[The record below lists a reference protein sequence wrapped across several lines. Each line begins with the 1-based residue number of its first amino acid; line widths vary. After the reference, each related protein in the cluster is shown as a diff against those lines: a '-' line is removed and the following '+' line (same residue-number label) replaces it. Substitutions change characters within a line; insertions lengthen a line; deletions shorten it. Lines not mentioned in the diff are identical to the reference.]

1 MLASHRREPRSPRA
15 GRPDD
20 IASMAAYLLSD
31 DGAWVNGQVWSVNGG
46 RFLELR
52 FGHGYARSANA
63 RASSASGSRRKPA
76 STASRVA
83 ASNRSR

>member
-1 MLASHRREPRSPRA
+1 MVASHRRKEPRSTRA

-46 RFLELR
+46 RFL
-52 FGHGYARSANA
+52 N
-63 RASSASGSRRKPA
+63 
-76 STASRVA
+76 
-83 ASNRSR
+83 